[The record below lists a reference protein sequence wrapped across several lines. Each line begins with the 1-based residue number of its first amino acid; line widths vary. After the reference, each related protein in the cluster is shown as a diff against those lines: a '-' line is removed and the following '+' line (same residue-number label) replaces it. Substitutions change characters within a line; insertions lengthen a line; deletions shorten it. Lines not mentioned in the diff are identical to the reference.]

1 MQSDRNSSKTVSFHK
16 PTTYE
21 PHVLT
26 NSEQKLNFA
35 RHDYGRVEVFRVN
48 IRSLVQK
55 L

>member
-1 MQSDRNSSKTVSFHK
+1 MQSDRSRSKTDSFHT

-21 PHVLT
+21 PRVLT

-35 RHDYGRVEVFRVN
+35 RHDYGRVGVFSFK
-48 IRSLVQK
+48 IRSLVQN